1 MVSAER
7 EPIWE
12 SEGSALSGVQGQSPW
27 SGGQGGKAPLK
38 LTTFSHLNDNLTMKI
53 APFLALLYAANNVTI
68 WAETL
73 LIIMLAP
80 MQ

>member
-27 SGGQGGKAPLK
+27 SGGLCPPEADDIFTPKGQFK
-38 LTTFSHLNDNLTMKI
+38 
-53 APFLALLYAANNVTI
+53 
-68 WAETL
+68 
-73 LIIMLAP
+73 
-80 MQ
+80 Q